1 MCVGIKMLLV
11 EVGVGTVRAILKSP
25 RMVRTLLNHHLTR
38 DICTQCLRDLQ
49 RNIVSHEGPAHAE
62 VPLPRAPGGPGP
74 CGMPCGAMHD
84 GSHIH
89 HLGVDPRLVYGMSQ
103 SQAVV

>member
-1 MCVGIKMLLV
+1 M
-11 EVGVGTVRAILKSP
+11 
-25 RMVRTLLNHHLTR
+25 
-38 DICTQCLRDLQ
+38 
-49 RNIVSHEGPAHAE
+49 SHEGPAHAE